1 MRLFL
6 GPWCVNLLGAALVL
20 PLSGCIS
27 GTLAQESRHQ
37 PLTDEALDRLVP
49 GSATLE
55 DCLSALGAPL
65 QVEENGEQTVLIW
78 GWRDVRGFRVAVSVP
93 IGDNSARLTWAEE
106 AKDMKGV
113 VAILG
118 PDQVLV
124 LLRRGQL
131 GEILPGKRRAS
142 RLISD
147 D

>member
-1 MRLFL
+1 
-6 GPWCVNLLGAALVL
+6 VNLLGAALVL
-20 PLSGCIS
+20 PLCGCIS

-37 PLTDEALDRLVP
+37 PLTDEALGRLVP

-118 PDQVLV
+118 SNQVLI

-142 RLISD
+142 QLISD

>member
-1 MRLFL
+1 
-6 GPWCVNLLGAALVL
+6 
-20 PLSGCIS
+20 
-27 GTLAQESRHQ
+27 
-37 PLTDEALDRLVP
+37 
-49 GSATLE
+49 
-55 DCLSALGAPL
+55 L
-65 QVEENGEQTVLIW
+65 QVEEHGEQTVLIW
-78 GWRDVRGFRVAVSVP
+78 GWRDVRGFGVAVTVP
-93 IGDNSARLTWAEE
+93 IGNNSARLTWAED

>member
-1 MRLFL
+1 
-6 GPWCVNLLGAALVL
+6 VNLLGAALVL
-20 PLSGCIS
+20 PLCGCIS

-65 QVEENGEQTVLIW
+65 QVEENGEQTVLSW

-106 AKDMKGV
+106 AKEMKGV

-118 PDQVLV
+118 SDQVLI

-142 RLISD
+142 QLISD

>member
-1 MRLFL
+1 
-6 GPWCVNLLGAALVL
+6 VNLLGPALVL
-20 PLSGCIS
+20 PLCGCIS

-106 AKDMKGV
+106 AKEMKGV

-118 PDQVLV
+118 SDQVLI

-142 RLISD
+142 QLISD